1 MILHPDHTKGAA
13 NELKVEYYYLQLG
26 CQVYRPVVQQG
37 LVDMVVE
44 KPDGSLSKIQVKTAY
59 PNQSGGRYYLQCR
72 TRTSNKYQVDATA
85 GYCDTFAVVY
95 EHELWLIPAV
105 EIKSS
110 NISLRTETKVAEQWH
125 KYKVS

>member
-1 MILHPDHTKGAA
+1 MILHPDHTKGAS
-13 NELKVEYYYLQLG
+13 NELKVEFYFLQLR

-37 LVDMVVE
+37 LVDFVVE
-44 KPDGSLSKIQVKTAY
+44 YPDGKLSKVQVKTAY

-72 TRTSNKYQVDATA
+72 TRTSNKYQVDASA

-95 EHELWLIPAV
+95 DHELWLIPAT

-110 NISLRTETKVAEQWH
+110 NISLRTQKKIDPHWHQFKVI
-125 KYKVS
+125 